1 MTSPAP
7 PTDRYRILCVDG
19 GGIRGLIPALVLA
32 ELERRLEA
40 RAGADARIAEYFNLL
55 AGTSTGGLIALAL
68 TTPDPVDPR
77 RPRVSASDLAAFYIE
92 DAPEVFHRSVWQRV
106 RTADG
111 FAGPKYSPAALA
123 SAAERRLGSAKLGE
137 ALRELVVTAYD
148 MTSRDPYLFKRR
160 RMREA
165 PERDFSLVDAAL
177 ATSAA
182 PTYFPS
188 HELAGMALVDGGV
201 FAANPVIA
209 AIADAL
215 KYTPADQPGLTP
227 DDLLVA
233 SMGTGLYEDGFSQS
247 DVAGWG
253 RIGWILPR
261 RGEPPLLSATL
272 GGAADGADHWAHMLL
287 NHPEGEGPPRPAEI
301 GRGPRYFRFQVTL
314 DPPVALDDA
323 SDRALGVTLPEA
335 ARKLID
341 LQGAELDQL
350 VDRLL
355 AAGPIPPDP

>member
-1 MTSPAP
+1 MTGAAR

-32 ELERRLEA
+32 ELERRLAA
-40 RAGADARIAEYFNLL
+40 RAGAGARIADYFHLL

-68 TTPDPVDPR
+68 TTPDPADPR
-77 RPRVSASDLAAFYIE
+77 RPRVSASELAAFYVE
-92 DAPEVFHRSVWQRV
+92 DGPEVFDRSAWQRI
-106 RTADG
+106 RTVDG
-111 FAGPKYSPAALA
+111 FTGPKYSPAALA
-123 SAAERRLGSAKLGE
+123 RTVERRLGSARLGQ
-137 ALRELVVTAYD
+137 ALRELVVPAYD
-148 MTSRDPYLFKRR
+148 MTSRDPYFFKRR
-160 RMREA
+160 RTRDT
-165 PERDFSLVDAAL
+165 PERDFSVVDAAL

-233 SMGTGLYEDGFSQS
+233 SIGTGLYEDGFSQREVS
-247 DVAGWG
+247 GWG

-272 GGAADGADHWAHMLL
+272 GGASDGADHWAHMLL
-287 NHPEGEGPPRPAEI
+287 NHPQGEGAPAPEEI
-301 GRGPRYFRFQVTL
+301 GRGPRYFRFQVRL

-323 SDRALGVTLPEA
+323 GERALEVTLPEA
-335 ARKLID
+335 ARRLIG

-350 VDRLL
+350 ADRLF
-355 AAGPIPPDP
+355 AAGPIPPDF